1 MNKFLPILV
10 NTSHLLLLN
19 LPVDVLAGD
28 VLDSCCCAGVTQHE
42 VDSVGPENSI
52 HLVDHHRHVH
62 DRVIRAHEGVDGGLI
77 DGQIEALILV
87 FQFPDVHNLIDHLI
101 VSLLSLDL
109 IHLRNNNP
117 RDVDIDDMMISSLIE
132 AILQCAIATP
142 NMQDPTILIVVD
154 GLFDLSL
161 V

>member
-1 MNKFLPILV
+1 MF
-10 NTSHLLLLN
+10 
-19 LPVDVLAGD
+19 AGD
-28 VLDSCCCAGVTQHE
+28 VLDSCGCAGVAQHE

-62 DRVIRAHEGVDGGLI
+62 DRIIRAHERVNGGLI

-87 FQFPDVHNLIDHLI
+87 FQLPDIHNLIDHLI

-109 IHLRNNNP
+109 IHLRNNDS
-117 RDVDIDDMMISSLIE
+117 RDVDIDDVMIPSLIE

-142 NMQDPTILIVVD
+142 NMQDPAVLIVIN

>member
-10 NTSHLLLLN
+10 DTSHLLFLN

-28 VLDSCCCAGVTQHE
+28 VLDSCGCAGVAQHE
-42 VDSVGPENSI
+42 VDPVGPENSI
-52 HLVDHHRHVH
+52 NLVNHHCHVH
-62 DRVIRAHEGVDGGLI
+62 DRVIRAHERVDGGLI

-87 FQFPDVHNLIDHLI
+87 FQFPDIHNLIDHLI

-117 RDVDIDDMMISSLIE
+117 RDVDIDDMMISSLIK

>member
-1 MNKFLPILV
+1 M
-10 NTSHLLLLN
+10 
-19 LPVDVLAGD
+19 LAGD
-28 VLDSCCCAGVTQHE
+28 VLDSCSCTGVAQHK
-42 VDSVGPENSI
+42 VDSVRPENSI
-52 HLVDHHRHVH
+52 HFVDHHRYVH
-62 DRVIRAHEGVDGGLI
+62 DRVIRAHERINGGLI

-87 FQFPDVHNLIDHLI
+87 FQLPDIHNLIDHLI

-109 IHLRNNNP
+109 IHLRNNDS
-117 RDVDIDDMMISSLIE
+117 RDVDIDDVMIPSLIE

-142 NMQDPTILIVVD
+142 NMQDPAVLIVID